1 MSKRRSKTSDFS
13 LELKS
18 KKKGKLP
25 SKEEI
30 DKTIEEAKNPVPQ
43 QKKVKR
49 IPFTTA
55 LTPENRATLE
65 AAAHEGTES
74 IADILNKAI
83 AHYFEQV
90 QPLQDPEMQEMFL
103 KLFQKK
109 AK

>member
-18 KKKGKLP
+18 KQKGKLP

-30 DKTIEEAKNPVPQ
+30 DQTIEEAKKTSNT
-43 QKKVKR
+43 KTKVKR

-55 LTPENRATLE
+55 LTPENRASLE
-65 AAAHEGTES
+65 AAAYEGSES
-74 IADILNKAI
+74 IADILNNAI
-83 AHYFEQV
+83 TYYFEQV
-90 QPLQDPEMQEMFL
+90 KPLQDPEMKKMFL